1 MRVLSLSAKNFWS
14 FEELNLDHAIFDQG
28 LHLIKGWNYDEDSA
42 NGAGKTAI
50 PDAICYAFTGKIPRS
65 VKVDEL
71 INKKKKKDL
80 FVSMEVEDH
89 GNIYKIERGRKP
101 TILNLTINGQQELGK
116 DKDELQKVI
125 ENTLGLSYD
134 IFVNS
139 VYFCQNAKS
148 RFVSASDGE
157 KVKILTELISL
168 DDFDKAYK
176 IAHEALGTSSV
187 GLEMLSQK
195 ISFMTESKQ
204 KLEREYKSFEIAYE
218 GFETDK
224 KRKLDEKEVEIEKQ
238 SQAIK
243 KIEEDVAI
251 LENSIKEQSVDFDQK
266 IQKYKNKINILAEV
280 HNLNSSYAN
289 RKSVLLELS
298 NNKKREIEQLS
309 SLEGDCPRCKQPI
322 NEEHQRKEIEKARG
336 ELRVLDQELQQI
348 LEKMTECKELLTF
361 EPLVKEKIEKAERA
375 KRDVQEKIRHKEM
388 YLSNLESARGIWS
401 RLIGDLEKI
410 GHETNRFWDLL
421 KSCQES
427 IKKVESEL
435 QKLNDEVKEKNESQQ
450 YYITLKD
457 LYKNIKY
464 HVFDT
469 VVNELND
476 NVNDYVQTL
485 FNADVR
491 VSFETETTDSKGEI
505 KQKFSTS
512 IVMDNVQRDF
522 ESLSGGEKKRIELA
536 VSFALSNIVANRSH
550 KTFNFMFLDEVFEGL
565 DENGRELI
573 VDLLNRLKQ
582 ERENIFIIDH
592 FNATKDLVDNT
603 LSVEKRDGISK
614 IA

>member
-1 MRVLSLSAKNFWS
+1 MKVLSLNAKNFWS
-14 FEELNLDHAIFDQG
+14 FEELSLDRSIFDQG
-28 LHLIKGWNYDEDSA
+28 LHLIKGWNHDEDSA

-71 INKKKKKDL
+71 VNKKKKKNL

-101 TILNLTINGQQELGK
+101 TVLNLSINGQPELGK
-116 DKDELQKVI
+116 DKDELQKII
-125 ENTLGLSYD
+125 ESTLGLSYD

-148 RFVSASDGE
+148 RFVSATDGE
-157 KVKILTELISL
+157 KVKILTELINL

-176 IAHEALGTSSV
+176 VAHELLGTLSV
-187 GLEMLSQK
+187 ELEMLNQK
-195 ISFMTESKQ
+195 VTFVTESKQ
-204 KLEREYKSFEIAYE
+204 KLEREYKNFEAAYD
-218 GFETDK
+218 GFEADK
-224 KRKLDEKEVEIEKQ
+224 KRRMNEKEEAIDQQSKVVNKIEVDIANLQDSIEK
-238 SQAIK
+238 
-243 KIEEDVAI
+243 
-251 LENSIKEQSVDFDQK
+251 ENIDFDQK

-280 HNLNSSYAN
+280 HNLNNNYAN
-289 RKSVLLELS
+289 RKSVLLELEKR
-298 NNKKREIEQLS
+298 KKQEIDQLS

-322 NEEHQRKEIEKARG
+322 NEEHRAKEIKKSNE
-336 ELRVLDQELQQI
+336 ELDSISQEFEQVLAKI
-348 LEKMTECKELLTF
+348 KECEELLTF
-361 EPLVKEKIEKAERA
+361 EPTIKEKIEKVESI
-375 KRDVQEKIRHKEM
+375 KRDVQEKVRLKSA
-388 YLSNLESARGIWS
+388 YLSNLGAARDVWQN
-401 RLIGDLEKI
+401 LVGDLETI

-421 KSCQES
+421 KDCKEG
-427 IKKVESEL
+427 IEKTDGEL
-435 QKLNDEVKEKNESQQ
+435 KQLSKEAEEKAEIQQ
-450 YYITLKD
+450 YYIALKD

-464 HVFDT
+464 YVFDT

-491 VSFETETTDSKGEI
+491 ISFETETANSKGEI

-512 IVMDNVQRDF
+512 IIMDNVQRDF

-603 LSVEKRDGISK
+603 ISVEKRDGISK